1 MSGNDLGDLLR
12 AHRARIRP
20 EDAGVPSYGQRRVQ
34 GLRRE
39 EVAVLAGMSSDYY
52 ARLEQGRERNPSA
65 QVLDAV
71 SGVLRLDDDTRD
83 HLYRLA
89 GAVPD
94 DARRRAVVET
104 VAPELR
110 QLLDGYPNTPA
121 FVLNPALDLLAANAL
136 AEALFSPFARADN
149 LARMVF
155 LDPAARTFHAR
166 WERVARTTA
175 ASLRHAVG
183 LDPHHPGLT
192 SLVRELVEGSGDFAA
207 LWKTHTVR
215 GKTSNAKEFVHPDVG
230 GLSLVY
236 QAFDVR
242 GARGQQLVIYHAE
255 PGSRSAQALALLGTS
270 DATRRRAE
278 A

>member
-20 EDAGVPSYGQRRVQ
+20 EDAGVPTYGPRRVA

-65 QVLDAV
+65 QVLEAV
-71 SGVLRLDDDTRD
+71 SAVLRLDDDTRE

-89 GAVPD
+89 GAVPE
-94 DARRRAVVET
+94 DARRRDAVET

-110 QLLDGYPNTPA
+110 QLLDGYPSTPA
-121 FVLNPALDLLAANAL
+121 FVLNPALDILAANAL
-136 AEALFSPFARADN
+136 AGALFSPFARADN

-155 LDPAARTFHAR
+155 LDPAARSFYAR
-166 WERVARTTA
+166 WERAARMTA
-175 ASLRHAVG
+175 ASLRHAAG
-183 LDPHHPGLT
+183 LDPHHPGLV
-192 SLVRELVEGSGDFAA
+192 SLVAELTGGSADFAD
-207 LWKTHTVR
+207 LWRSHTVR
-215 GKTSNAKEFVHPDVG
+215 GKTGEAKEFVHPDVG
-230 GLSLVY
+230 ALSLVY
-236 QAFDVR
+236 QSFDVR

-270 DATRRRAE
+270 DATRRAE
-278 A
+278 V

>member
-20 EDAGVPSYGQRRVQ
+20 EDAGVPSYGPRRVE

-71 SGVLRLDDDTRD
+71 SGVLRLDEDTRE

-89 GAVPD
+89 GVVPD
-94 DARRRAVVET
+94 DARRREAVEAVG
-104 VAPELR
+104 PELR
-110 QLLDGYPNTPA
+110 QLLDGYPHTPA

-136 AEALFSPFARADN
+136 AEALFSPFASADN
-149 LARMVF
+149 LARMTF
-155 LDPAARTFHAR
+155 LDPVARTFYAE
-166 WERVARTTA
+166 WDRVARTTA
-175 ASLRHAVG
+175 ATLRRAEG
-183 LDPHHPGLT
+183 LDPHHPRLT
-192 SLVRELVEGSGDFAA
+192 ALVRELTAGSREFAS
-207 LWKTHTVR
+207 LWRTHAVR
-215 GKTSNAKEFVHPDVG
+215 GKTHDAKEFVHPDVG
-230 GLSLVY
+230 ALSLIY
-236 QAFDVR
+236 QSFDVR

-270 DATRRRAE
+270 DATRRRAQ